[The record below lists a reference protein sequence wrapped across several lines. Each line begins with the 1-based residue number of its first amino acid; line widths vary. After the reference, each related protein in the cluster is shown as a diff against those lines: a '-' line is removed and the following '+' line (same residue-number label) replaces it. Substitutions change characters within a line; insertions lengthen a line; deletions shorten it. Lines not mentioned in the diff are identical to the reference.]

1 MLIVWCSAEKLNLFL
16 PRYQVIRFLRIAVN
30 LALAFAF
37 SMMWSVIGHFGMDS
51 PQRYEYDLTGL
62 DDSVFLR
69 RVRSLSADCST
80 VEYKVFAAP
89 GMADPYTYVVEVRKD
104 SLSSYP
110 WVS

>member
-1 MLIVWCSAEKLNLFL
+1 M
-16 PRYQVIRFLRIAVN
+16 IRFPSTR
-30 LALAFAF
+30 
-37 SMMWSVIGHFGMDS
+37 SKSFG
-51 PQRYEYDLTGL
+51 
-62 DDSVFLR
+62 
-69 RVRSLSADCST
+69 DCST